1 MTWSAGLTTN
11 RELYVTALDPRFSV
25 EALVNLSYDFF
36 IHGDLGTDI
45 ITSLTLFPSLTED
58 DRYRAEFNGKYRQ
71 EIVTDLFVSLSG
83 WYSFDSRA
91 PGDQATIRQED
102 YGVVTSL
109 GWSF

>member
-1 MTWSAGLTTN
+1 MTWSAGLTTK
-11 RELYVTALDPRFSV
+11 REQYVTTSDPRFSV
-25 EALVNLSYDFF
+25 ESLANLSYDFF
-36 IHGDLGTDI
+36 IHSDFGTDI
-45 ITSLTLFPSLTED
+45 TTSLTLLPSLTED

-91 PGDQATIRQED
+91 PGDEETIRQED